1 MGFQTNYNEQL
12 KGVLQGFDRLIF
24 SGHITSFFPPKGI
37 YYYLSQKG
45 VRLTD
50 FKSFMA
56 QETKVLRT
64 HIEDLATQY
73 EVCISYL
80 NNSKDSK
87 EAIAQ
92 KALLEHPT
100 KEGLIAIISTQ
111 EISYSFGIVG
121 NKLKKELE
129 IHKQLRKHLHYYC
142 YYMDREF
149 GWMFAKIQSW
159 YPFTMQVYV
168 NGKEYLKRALMAENI
183 PYTSYNNSIT
193 EVADIKIAQQL
204 ADKLIQK
211 KWDRFLNI
219 FAQQLNPHLSTI
231 QDIFSNNGYKWS
243 LHQCE
248 YATDVL
254 FKERTDLAHLYP
266 SLVQHA
272 TQFKGGED
280 IYTFFGRNLH
290 HKSTKE
296 VTGNTKRFTQGFRVK
311 HYLDRNSIKMY
322 DKHTILR
329 IETTINNPR
338 AFKIYKTVQRKGKQ
352 TMAWVP
358 MGKAV
363 SNLYRYAQIAKRA
376 NLKYLNSLAKVE
388 PSNKLG
394 KKIEQVSCRTETINS
409 NKNII
414 RFSAFNLLSKSTCLV
429 LEAINDGRFCI
440 QAFSNKQLRS
450 LLIQKGFF
458 EHKNPDKYDL
468 KKYSNKVTR
477 LIAKLRVHGLVRKI
491 SHSFKYQVTK
501 LGQEICTKILEFK
514 NFSTST

>member
-1 MGFQTNYNEQL
+1 MDFLTRYKEQL
-12 KGVLQGFDRLIF
+12 SGVLHGFDRLIF
-24 SGHITSFFPPKGI
+24 SGHLTSFFPDKGM
-37 YYYLSQKG
+37 YYYLSRKG
-45 VRLTD
+45 VRLTG
-50 FKSFMA
+50 FKTFMA
-56 QETKVLRT
+56 QETQFLRQ
-64 HIEDLATQY
+64 HIENLASTSN
-73 EVCISYL
+73 VSITYL
-80 NNSKDSK
+80 NNSKSSK
-87 EAIAQ
+87 EEVAK
-92 KALLEHPT
+92 KALASHPT
-100 KEGLIAIISTQ
+100 KEGLVAIISTQ
-111 EISYSFGIVG
+111 EVAYSFSLIG
-121 NKLKKELE
+121 NKSKKELE
-129 IHKQLRKHLHYYC
+129 VHKQLRKHLHYYC

-159 YPFTMQVYV
+159 YPFTMQVYI
-168 NGKEYLKRALMAENI
+168 NGKEYLKKSLTQHNI
-183 PYTSYNNSIT
+183 EYQSYNNSIT
-193 EVADIKIAQQL
+193 SVDNIDKAQVL

-211 KWDRFLNI
+211 KWDRFLNV
-219 FAQQLNPHLSTI
+219 FAYQLNPHLKEI
-231 QDIFSNNGYKWS
+231 QSIFNNTGYKWS

-254 FKERTDLAHLYP
+254 FKERIDLEHLYP

-440 QAFSNKQLRS
+440 QAFSNRQLRS
-450 LLIQKGFF
+450 LLIEKGFF

-514 NFSTST
+514 NFSTSL